1 MKKKVNIYPR
11 GPITSVNPPIRVPV
25 KNITKD
31 TKDIRKCIIAGAKV
45 EECTPNGP
53 IELNLQNYD
62 LDNGGNYEA
71 IKTGL
76 KMSLIDENEK
86 AVASGLTATN
96 TAPDTSVAPMQ
107 HTFEKPEALQAK
119 IDKIEQD
126 RIARQDIIKKAEEEQ
141 KELEKK
147 HANDEKAVAEET
159 VDSETVEI
167 SDSVE
172 SAEEVKVEEQHL
184 SKKQRK
190 ALKRAEAMQKA
201 ADTATSY
208 DNFVEEVA
216 VATVDPENV

>member
-25 KNITKD
+25 RNITKD

-86 AVASGLTATN
+86 AIASGLTATN
-96 TAPDTSVAPMQ
+96 TAPDTSVSPMQ

-119 IDKIEQD
+119 IQSL
-126 RIARQDIIKKAEEEQ
+126 
-141 KELEKK
+141 EL
-147 HANDEKAVAEET
+147 A
-159 VDSETVEI
+159 
-167 SDSVE
+167 
-172 SAEEVKVEEQHL
+172 Q
-184 SKKQRK
+184 
-190 ALKRAEAMQKA
+190 AMNGVVRYPNGWTYNA
-201 ADTATSY
+201 GTSPFC
-208 DNFVEEVA
+208 NCGCGCGC
-216 VATVDPENV
+216 

>member
-25 KNITKD
+25 RNITKD

-86 AVASGLTATN
+86 AIASGLTATN
-96 TAPDTSVAPMQ
+96 TAPDTSVSPMQ

-126 RIARQDIIKKAEEEQ
+126 KIARQDIISARRLMACGRLKSLC
-141 KELEKK
+141 LE
-147 HANDEKAVAEET
+147 
-159 VDSETVEI
+159 I
-167 SDSVE
+167 MP
-172 SAEEVKVEEQHL
+172 
-184 SKKQRK
+184 RPRP
-190 ALKRAEAMQKA
+190 ALRRRRCSLPAGQSWAGRAGRR
-201 ADTATSY
+201 
-208 DNFVEEVA
+208 
-216 VATVDPENV
+216 